1 MDSSTICMESKG
13 ESMTLGICPRC
24 NKEKMRT
31 PQVFNCLSRC
41 TRSADVT
48 AVYVCNQCGTDEA
61 FEEYHTDGAGLTPM
75 INCPIESRVNQDI
88 IDVLQVQYDIML
100 TDQMEELL

>member
-1 MDSSTICMESKG
+1 
-13 ESMTLGICPRC
+13 MTLGICPRC

-41 TRSADVT
+41 TRGADVT

-75 INCPIESRVNQDI
+75 SAWPVESRVNQKI
-88 IDVLQVQYDIML
+88 INVLQAQYDIML
-100 TDQMEELL
+100 TNQMEKSL